1 MVSFKSKKNFLCKEG
16 KMKKIVFLFCG
27 WLLLILAVLG
37 IVLPV
42 LPTTPF
48 VIAAAACFSIGDP
61 KMYQRLESSKVFG
74 PYIEGWRTKQG
85 ISASRKASAIATL
98 WILMALSIL
107 ITQKLWLTILLLF
120 VGTGVTTHLLLMKTR
135 K

>member
-1 MVSFKSKKNFLCKEG
+1 
-16 KMKKIVFLFCG
+16 MKKMMLMFCG
-27 WLLLILAVLG
+27 WLLLVLAVMG

-74 PYIEGWRTKQG
+74 PYLEGWRTKQG
-85 ISASRKASAIATL
+85 ISASRKASAIAIL
-98 WILMALSIL
+98 WILMTLSIL
-107 ITQKLWLTILLLF
+107 LTQKLWLTVLLIF
-120 VGTGVTTHLLLMKTR
+120 IGIGVTTHLLLMKT
-135 K
+135 KK